1 MLFFSKNLLEKE
13 TKEEEQNAEKGGGR
27 LLGQG
32 HMLGTKRVFNK
43 IYRKV

>member
-13 TKEEEQNAEKGGGR
+13 TKEEEQKAEKGGGC

-32 HMLGTKRVFNK
+32 RKLGTIR
-43 IYRKV
+43 